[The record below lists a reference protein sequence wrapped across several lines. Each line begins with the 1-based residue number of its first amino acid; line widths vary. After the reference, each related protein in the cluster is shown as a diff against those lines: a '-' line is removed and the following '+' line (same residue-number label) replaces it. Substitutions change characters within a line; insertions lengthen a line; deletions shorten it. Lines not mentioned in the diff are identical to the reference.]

1 VTTLELVAPE
11 TPVHVAAPTSE
22 LLDRL
27 ARVNTGRP
35 VVVSLYVRLDVQ
47 DRIRN
52 RYRIAAR
59 DAIRQLVESV
69 GHEGLPHTEREAL
82 HRDLA
87 RVQGY
92 LDDPAGLPH
101 AHGLALFACESEDL
115 FEVVALPRVVQTR
128 LLLGTRPRLAEVLA
142 ALEGFGRMVVA
153 LVDRGH
159 SRFFVVTAS
168 DVHELSGLSIPFTRG
183 GKYHSDRADA
193 PGWGE
198 HDFHNRIREERHRH
212 AAAVAHQ
219 LTVLV
224 RDQPCQGIILAGP
237 VKTVAD
243 QRRFLPK
250 GLAGRLLGT
259 ARLNPTSA
267 TADDVRRAAFEVRAS
282 WEKAHEAAVVA
293 DLEEGIAT
301 GWAVIG
307 AKPTL
312 RALDRGQVRLLIVAA
327 GISGAGYR
335 CKASGRLALA
345 RADCRDEGEAEPV
358 PDMVS
363 EALDEAFR
371 QHADVEIIDDP
382 ELKERVDGLA
392 GLLRFR

>member
-1 VTTLELVAPE
+1 MTTLDVAAPE
-11 TPVHVAAPTSE
+11 TAATIALPAPE

-27 ARVNTGRP
+27 ERVKTDRP

-47 DRIRN
+47 DRIRT
-52 RYRIAAR
+52 RYRIAVR
-59 DAIRQLVESV
+59 DAIRQLTESV
-69 GHEGLPHTEREAL
+69 GHEGLPHAEREAL

-87 RVQGY
+87 RVQSY

-101 AHGLALFACESEDL
+101 THGLALFACEAEDL
-115 FEVVALPRVVQTR
+115 FEVVALPRVVRTR
-128 LLLGTRPRLAEVLA
+128 LLLGTRPRLAEALA
-142 ALEGFGRMVVA
+142 TLEGFGRMVIA
-153 LVDRGH
+153 LVDRTH

-168 DVHELSGLSIPFTRG
+168 DVHELSALTLPFTRG

-219 LTVLV
+219 LAVLV
-224 RDQPCQGIILAGP
+224 REQPCQGIVLAGAAR
-237 VKTVAD
+237 TVVE
-243 QRRFLPK
+243 QQRFLPRD
-250 GLAGRLLGT
+250 LAGRVLGT

-267 TADDVRRAAFEVRAS
+267 TADDVRRAAFEVRAA

-293 DLEEGIAT
+293 ELEEGIAT
-301 GWAVIG
+301 GWAVLG

-327 GISGAGYR
+327 GVSGAGYR
-335 CKASGRLALA
+335 CAVSGRLALSA
-345 RADCRDEGEAEPV
+345 ADCRDEGEPEPV
-358 PDMVS
+358 PDLVS

-382 ELKERVDGLA
+382 ALRERVDGLA

>member
-1 VTTLELVAPE
+1 MTTLELVAPE
-11 TPVHVAAPTSE
+11 SPVHVAPPTPE
-22 LLDRL
+22 VLDRL

-47 DRIRN
+47 DRIRT

-59 DAIRQLVESV
+59 DAIRRLTESV
-69 GHEGLPHTEREAL
+69 GHEGLPHAEREAL
-82 HRDLA
+82 HRDMA
-87 RVQGY
+87 RVQEY

-128 LLLGTRPRLAEVLA
+128 LVLGTRPRLAEVVA

-153 LVDRGH
+153 LVDRTH

-219 LTVLV
+219 LTLLV
-224 RDQPCQGIILAGP
+224 REQPCQGIILAGP
-237 VKTVAD
+237 ARTVAE
-243 QRRFLPK
+243 QRRFLPRD
-250 GLAGRLLGT
+250 LAGRLLGT

-267 TADDVRRAAFEVRAS
+267 TADDVRRASFEVRSS

-293 DLEEGIAT
+293 ELEEGIAT
-301 GWAVIG
+301 GWGAIG
-307 AKPTL
+307 VRTTL
-312 RALDRGQVRLLIVAA
+312 RALDRGQVRLLIIAA
-327 GISGAGYR
+327 GASGAGYR
-335 CKASGRLALA
+335 CAASGRLVLHP
-345 RADCRDEGEAEPV
+345 ADCREEGELEPV
-358 PDMVS
+358 ADLVG

-382 ELKERVDGLA
+382 ALGKRVDGLA

>member
-1 VTTLELVAPE
+1 MTTLELVAPE
-11 TPVHVAAPTSE
+11 TPANLALPAPE
-22 LLDRL
+22 LLGRL
-27 ARVNTGRP
+27 EAVKTERP
-35 VVVSLYVRLDVQ
+35 VVVTLYVRLDVQ
-47 DRIRN
+47 DRIRT
-52 RYRIAAR
+52 RYRIAVR
-59 DAIRQLVESV
+59 DAIRRMVESV
-69 GHEGLPHTEREAL
+69 GHEGLPHAEREAL

-87 RVQGY
+87 RVQAY

-128 LLLGTRPRLAEVLA
+128 LLLGTRPRLAEALA
-142 ALEGFGRMVVA
+142 TMEGFGRIVIA
-153 LVDRGH
+153 LVDRTH
-159 SRFFVVTAS
+159 TRLFVVTAS
-168 DVHELSGLSIPFTRG
+168 DVHELSGLTPPATRG
-183 GKYHSDRADA
+183 GKFHSDRGDA

-212 AAAVAHQ
+212 AASVAHQ
-219 LTVLV
+219 LAVLV
-224 RDQPCQGIILAGP
+224 REQPCQGIVLAGP
-237 VKTVAD
+237 VRAVAD
-243 QRRFLPK
+243 QRRFLPRD
-250 GLAGRLLGT
+250 LASRLMGT

-267 TADDVRRAAFEVRAS
+267 TADDVRQAAFEVRAS
-282 WEKAHEAAVVA
+282 WEKAREAAVVTE
-293 DLEEGIAT
+293 LEEGIAT

-327 GISGAGYR
+327 GVSGAGYR
-335 CKASGRLALA
+335 CAASGRLVLS
-345 RADCRDEGEAEPV
+345 RTDCRDEGEPEPV
-358 PDMVS
+358 PDLVS

-382 ELKERVDGLA
+382 ELKGKVDGLA